1 MKTLIKNVQN
11 HVVYYPTPINL
22 SYLWSFG
29 SLIGVFLGLQIVTG
43 ILLAMNYTPHIAYAF
58 ASVEHIMRD
67 VPYGWLLRYMHA
79 NGASM
84 IFIFIYAHMAR
95 GLYYQSYAHPRQEV
109 WYSGVTLFILMAG
122 TAFLGYVLP
131 WGQMSYW
138 GATVITNIITSI
150 PLIGEPLV
158 IWIWGGFSVNNA
170 TLNRFFSLHFVLPFV
185 IAALAILHILLLHRV
200 GSSNPMGVE
209 CTDVDYVPFFPYFFY
224 KDLFAFLVAF
234 FFFWCICIWAP
245 NMFGHPDNYIP
256 ASPMTTP
263 SHIVPEWYFLPFY
276 AILKSIPSKLGGA
289 IAMGAS
295 MALLYALPHL
305 DQSET
310 AGPRFKTFH
319 HLFFTLFV
327 LDVILLGWVGGKA
340 PTPALVS
347 INQVLTFGYFFH
359 ILFIL
364 PVLGLVAHRDRAQA
378 AQ

>member
-11 HVVYYPTPINL
+11 HIVYYPTPINL

-29 SLIGVFLGLQIVTG
+29 SLIGVFLGLQIITG

-95 GLYYQSYAHPRQEV
+95 GLYYQSYTHPREEV

-158 IWIWGGFSVNNA
+158 IWIWG
-170 TLNRFFSLHFVLPFV
+170 
-185 IAALAILHILLLHRV
+185 
-200 GSSNPMGVE
+200 
-209 CTDVDYVPFFPYFFY
+209 
-224 KDLFAFLVAF
+224 
-234 FFFWCICIWAP
+234 W
-245 NMFGHPDNYIP
+245 
-256 ASPMTTP
+256 
-263 SHIVPEWYFLPFY
+263 
-276 AILKSIPSKLGGA
+276 
-289 IAMGAS
+289 
-295 MALLYALPHL
+295 
-305 DQSET
+305 
-310 AGPRFKTFH
+310 
-319 HLFFTLFV
+319 
-327 LDVILLGWVGGKA
+327 
-340 PTPALVS
+340 
-347 INQVLTFGYFFH
+347 
-359 ILFIL
+359 
-364 PVLGLVAHRDRAQA
+364 VLGEQRYT
-378 AQ
+378 